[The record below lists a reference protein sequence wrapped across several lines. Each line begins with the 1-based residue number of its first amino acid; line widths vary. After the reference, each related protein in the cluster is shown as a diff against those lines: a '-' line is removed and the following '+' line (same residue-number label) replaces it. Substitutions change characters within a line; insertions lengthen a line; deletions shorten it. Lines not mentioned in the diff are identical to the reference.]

1 MGKQILIIDDDTEAA
16 KMMTDMLT
24 SENYRVSHVQ
34 DGLKGVDHANHHHV
48 DLILMDI
55 AMPIMSGIWF
65 CDAFKKKPQTRNIP
79 VVMVSGLGDEDIV
92 QKAYSVGA
100 VAYLKKPFKA
110 TELLELVK
118 KNL

>member
-1 MGKQILIIDDDTEAA
+1 MGKQILIIDDDSEVA
-16 KMMTDMLT
+16 KMMTDMLE
-24 SENYRVSHVQ
+24 SENYRVSYAP
-34 DGLKGVDHANHHHV
+34 DGVRGVDHANRHRV

-55 AMPIMSGIWF
+55 SMPIMSGIWF

-79 VVMVSGLGDEDIV
+79 IIMVSGLGDEDIK

-110 TELLELVK
+110 AELLELVK